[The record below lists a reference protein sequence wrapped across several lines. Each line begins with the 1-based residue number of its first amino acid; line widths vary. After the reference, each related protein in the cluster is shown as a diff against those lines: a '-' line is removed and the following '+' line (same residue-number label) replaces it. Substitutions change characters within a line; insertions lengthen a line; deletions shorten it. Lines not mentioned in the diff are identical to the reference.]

1 MAHNSGPDLG
11 SGRPGGL
18 GRAGW
23 VGTSGLPP
31 EYSPPESDPVAWHAR
46 RRLWLVVALVTT
58 VGYLVVGVLAT
69 ARVYWEFHRKPTKNE
84 LARAAAE
91 EVGNRWRTWPVD
103 RIFPDTVPY
112 TSEQG
117 GIEHAKRIGIAPE
130 TACTA
135 GIDPVAAAT
144 IIRHGCRALLRAT
157 YVDQLQGI
165 VLTVGVAALADE
177 QSADRAMRA
186 VSPPDPT
193 VGGAF
198 LRALAIPG
206 TITARFDD
214 ASRQYFSAG
223 RDGPYVVL
231 TVAGQTDGRPA
242 TAVRHKRV
250 GAFLLA
256 PEVAGNIGSALA
268 LQAEPDC
275 ARKQEWT
282 C

>member
-1 MAHNSGPDLG
+1 MAHSSGPSGPDLG
-11 SGRPGGL
+11 PGL
-18 GRAGW
+18 RNRQW
-23 VGTSGLPP
+23 QPP
-31 EYSPPESDPVAWHAR
+31 EYSPPEPVPWHAR
-46 RRLWLVVALVTT
+46 RRLWLVVALVTA

-69 ARVYWEFHRKPTKNE
+69 TRVYWEFHRKPTKNE

-91 EVGNRWRTWPVD
+91 EVRDRWRTWPAQ
-103 RIFPDTVPY
+103 RIFPATVPY
-112 TSEQG
+112 TAEQG
-117 GIEHAKRIGIAPE
+117 SIEHARRVGIAPE
-130 TACTA
+130 IGCTA
-135 GIDPVAAAT
+135 GIDPAAAAAIT
-144 IIRHGCRALLRAT
+144 RNGCRALLRAT

-177 QSADRAMRA
+177 RAADRAMRA
-186 VSPPDPT
+186 VTPPDPT
-193 VGGAF
+193 SAGAF
-198 LRALAIPG
+198 LRALAIPR
-206 TITARFDD
+206 TVSARFDD

-223 RDGPYVVL
+223 RAGPYVVL

-242 TAVRHKRV
+242 TAVRQKRV

-256 PEVAGNIGSALA
+256 PEVAGNIGAALA

>member
-11 SGRPGGL
+11 SGPL
-18 GRAGW
+18 GRQW
-23 VGTSGLPP
+23 QLSEYLPP
-31 EYSPPESDPVAWHAR
+31 EPAPWHAR

-84 LARAAAE
+84 LARAAAV
-91 EVGNRWRTWPVD
+91 EVRNRWRTWPIE

-117 GIEHAKRIGIAPE
+117 GIEHARRIGIAPV

-135 GIDPVAAAT
+135 GIDPVAAAA

-177 QSADRAMRA
+177 RSADQAMQA
-186 VSPPDPT
+186 VTPPDPT
-193 VGGAF
+193 TGGAF

-206 TITARFDD
+206 TVGARFDD

-275 ARKQEWT
+275 ARKQEWK